1 MSARAV
7 LRRSS
12 TQAGFTML
20 EVLVAILV
28 IAIGL
33 LGMAGLQIQSLRQG
47 QSAYQRSVATQLA
60 YDMGDRMR
68 GNIAGVLANAY
79 NRTGIGTDY
88 STQVANCTT
97 TAGCVAADLAKND
110 AYEWQQLVQTLLPG
124 GEAIICLDSTPDDPT
139 WPAEGNSAA
148 NHGCDGVTPANPNE
162 RPLHA
167 IKIWWTDDR
176 SEAATVN
183 KKRFAYSFRL

>member
-1 MSARAV
+1 MSARTV

-88 STQVANCTT
+88 STPVANCTT

-124 GEAIICLDSTPDDPT
+124 GEAIICLDSEPDDG
-139 WPAEGNSAA
+139 ASAA
-148 NHGCDGVTPANPNE
+148 DHECNGTTPSNPNE

-176 SEAATVN
+176 SEAATAA
-183 KKRFAYSFRL
+183 KKRFTYSFRL

>member
-1 MSARAV
+1 VSAR
-7 LRRSS
+7 
-12 TQAGFTML
+12 TQAGFTLL

-33 LGMAGLQIQSLRQG
+33 LGMAGLQMQSLRQG

-60 YDMGDRMR
+60 YDMSDRMR

-79 NRTGIGTDY
+79 NRTGLGTDY
-88 STQVANCTT
+88 GTAVANCNTT
-97 TAGCVAADLAKND
+97 TGCVAADLAKND
-110 AYEWQQLVQTLLPG
+110 AYEWQQLVQTMLPA
-124 GEAIICLDSTPDDPT
+124 GEAIICIDSTPDDGVSGAT
-139 WPAEGNSAA
+139 
-148 NHGCDGVTPANPNE
+148 HGCDGVTPTNPNE

-176 SEAATVN
+176 SEAAGVN
-183 KKRFAYSFRL
+183 KKRFTYSFRL

>member
-1 MSARAV
+1 MSARTV
-7 LRRSS
+7 VRRSS

-68 GNIAGVLANAY
+68 GNIAGVLANGY

-88 STQVANCTT
+88 ATQVANCTT

-124 GEAIICLDSTPDDPT
+124 GEAIICIDSEPDDGT
-139 WPAEGNSAA
+139 SAA
-148 NHGCDGVTPANPNE
+148 LHECNGTTPINPNE

-183 KKRFAYSFRL
+183 KKRFTYSFRL